1 MSVHL
6 LCQTKLGSRR
16 VGTDAVRFL
25 YSSYVIS
32 VQTLPIL
39 KRDSRSSSRV
49 LDVCSNRIRERKPHL
64 IGCLDQHGGHDGA
77 AGCSKRSCST
87 QLLNEACS
95 HIAYSFVTECKND
108 LIVEMA
114 SKRMAIPDII
124 ESSEPTTND
133 EVVAEM
139 PSKDPKLQKENKKEA
154 QKRQLK
160 ELVKKRQTLKD
171 SSESSDEHNDLV
183 PRKKLLLEKEKRKQ
197 LEEDNRALRKELD
210 AERKL
215 CRKLQEALLEKRD
228 VSYSTV
234 LTAGTSSVA
243 RIESAPSGASSSY
256 SLPYEDCELMVS
268 YAAVVI
274 SFIIF

>member
-1 MSVHL
+1 MYAYVRYIEDEVKAILPVSLIRSFNPKSCEDYDRSTVRKAFWRSKNGDVMNYYDAKVL
-6 LCQTKLGSRR
+6 LLG
-16 VGTDAVRFL
+16 
-25 YSSYVIS
+25 
-32 VQTLPIL
+32 
-39 KRDSRSSSRV
+39 K
-49 LDVCSNRIRERKPHL
+49 
-64 IGCLDQHGGHDGA
+64 
-77 AGCSKRSCST
+77 
-87 QLLNEACS
+87 
-95 HIAYSFVTECKND
+95 CKND

-124 ESSEPTTND
+124 ESSTTND

-139 PSKDPKLQKENKKEA
+139 PSKDPKLQRENKKEA

-234 LTAGTSSVA
+234 LTAGTSSG
-243 RIESAPSGASSSY
+243 S
-256 SLPYEDCELMVS
+256 CLMC
-268 YAAVVI
+268 YLHYCMHEMLLNY
-274 SFIIF
+274 FFQ